1 MRWQGV
7 FQISL
12 ILAVLFTASILFL
25 EPILAQVS
33 LLPDQGASWYY
44 WKLPEPQLVSQISAW
59 SGYLLHQVFIWSV
72 IAWAQNHRQQL
83 RRPTPGL
90 HKINYIALLGSA
102 FFIGLH
108 MLQTATFYDGLAQ
121 DMSVFSSQASVV
133 LVLVIVLLLEAPR
146 RGLLLGHGK
155 SWFAHIRPT
164 LVRYHGYY
172 FSWAVVYT
180 FWFHPME
187 TSWGH
192 LLGFFYTFMLLIQA
206 GFIFTPVH
214 TNRYWTLALELGVLV
229 HGVTVALVAGQEF
242 WPMFA
247 FGFLLVFI
255 ITQMHGIG
263 LSIVS
268 RWGLAALLVILI
280 IWVYQFRGWQNLH
293 EILRIPIIDYVLVL
307 LIAGLLSIRRL
318 YKPNLSK

>member
-187 TSWGH
+187 TSLGPPIRFFLH
-192 LLGFFYTFMLLIQA
+192 LYVVDTGWLYLHTCAHKPLLDSGIRTRCTSAWCHCGLSSRARVLAHVCFWFFVGIHHYTNA
-206 GFIFTPVH
+206 
-214 TNRYWTLALELGVLV
+214 RYWPFYCQPMGTSRIARYSNNLG
-229 HGVTVALVAGQEF
+229 
-242 WPMFA
+242 
-247 FGFLLVFI
+247 I
-255 ITQMHGIG
+255 
-263 LSIVS
+263 SI
-268 RWGLAALLVILI
+268 
-280 IWVYQFRGWQNLH
+280 
-293 EILRIPIIDYVLVL
+293 
-307 LIAGLLSIRRL
+307 
-318 YKPNLSK
+318 